1 VYQQM
6 LVADAATKST
16 GLGWALLATILI
28 YLGLAVALIL
38 ILRRLASGAPPEL
51 AAAAPGTG
59 PAAGPGVETAPETAP
74 ALEVT
79 R

>member
-1 VYQQM
+1 VTEGGRQPWIVYQQM

-38 ILRRLASGAPPEL
+38 ILRKLASGAPPEL
-51 AAAAPGTG
+51 AE
-59 PAAGPGVETAPETAP
+59 AGPDVEPTPS
-74 ALEVT
+74 LEVA